1 MKRQLLEI
9 QLDYIYKSLL
19 FERSSPGG
27 LGGTPMKRQLLEIQL
42 DYIYKPLLFERS
54 SPGGLGG
61 TPMKRQLLE
70 IQRVKKLTL
79 TPVYILYAV
88 PSCQRKRQKSPSRET
103 ILCFPGQ
110 KMFGE
115 TSGKLS
121 KALIGRK

>member
-9 QLDYIYKSLL
+9 QLDYIYKS
-19 FERSSPGG
+19 
-27 LGGTPMKRQLLEIQL
+27 
-42 DYIYKPLLFERS
+42 LLFERS

-88 PSCQRKRQKSPSRET
+88 PSWVISSIRFDMPAIWFTLNAADLRSPIKR
-103 ILCFPGQ
+103 L
-110 KMFGE
+110 
-115 TSGKLS
+115 L
-121 KALIGRK
+121 L